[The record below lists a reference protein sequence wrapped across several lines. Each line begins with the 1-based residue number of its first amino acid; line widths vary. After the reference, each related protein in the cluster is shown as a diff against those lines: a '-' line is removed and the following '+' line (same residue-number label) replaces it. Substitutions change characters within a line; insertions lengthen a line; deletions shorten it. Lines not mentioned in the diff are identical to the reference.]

1 MVTYTAKGTWHIS
14 NSPFTFDYFDGGK
27 SYIRTQTKFKVAY
40 KSGYKVEFLGKNFKY
55 GSDGFAKG
63 SSNST
68 DYVSTWKKTDGG
80 SGGLTITGLK
90 VKLSDF
96 AKAEKTKTTADDHK
110 VWISLFKGN
119 DTFKGGDSTKS
130 NDYILGYDGND
141 RIYGNR
147 GDDYLD
153 GGKGKDTVYG
163 GAGKDWV
170 LGASGNDKLYGGSGA
185 DTLHGGSGD
194 DRLYGGSGA
203 DVLDGGRGNDRL
215 AGEAGNDDL
224 SGREGNDT
232 LRAGAGND
240 YLFGDS
246 GKDVLYGDSGNDS
259 LDGGSGNDRLYGGK
273 GTDELTGGA
282 GADRFVFASP
292 ADSKPGVA
300 ADIIFDFSHTQK
312 DKIDLRAIDADTTK
326 AGNQAFTLNDS
337 GVFSKKA
344 GELII
349 EPKGMTSTVSG
360 DTNGDGKADFS
371 IDVRFDA
378 SGLHAS
384 DFML

>member
-215 AGEAGNDDL
+215 TGEAGNDDL

-246 GKDVLYGDSGNDS
+246 GKDVLYGDSGNDG
-259 LDGGSGNDRLYGGK
+259 LDGGSGNDRLYGGT
-273 GTDELTGGA
+273 GQDQLTGGA
-282 GADRFVFASP
+282 GADRFIFTSIK
-292 ADSKPGVA
+292 DSRPSA
-300 ADIIFDFSHTQK
+300 PDSILDFSHAQG
-312 DKIDLRAIDADTTK
+312 DKIDLRAIDADKTK
-326 AGNQAFTLNDS
+326 PGDQAFKMIGNS
-337 GVFSKKA
+337 AFSKKA
-344 GELII
+344 GELLTETDGFGVTTI
-349 EPKGMTSTVSG
+349 SG
-360 DTNGDGKADFS
+360 DVNGDGKADFAFK
-371 IDVRFDA
+371 IKFDSLG
-378 SGLHAS
+378 SG
-384 DFML
+384 DFLL